1 MKEKI
6 KNIFKKGKWLS
17 NLALTILLM
26 AIVVAVTVGINVFVS
41 SRNLSEIDLTKEKLY
56 SLSQESKDKIKN
68 IQQDTKIIL
77 YGMDS
82 YTEVTNYANLYNKEN
97 SHITSETL
105 ENPLD
110 RSDLQKEY
118 GLGTNVS
125 SLIVIE
131 CGNRKKAVMT
141 SDLYTTDYTTY
152 SQIDLTEQALTNLH

>member
-82 YTEVTNYANLYNKEN
+82 YTEVTNKYIINVNIANTKIPI
-97 SHITSETL
+97 ITKSILNT
-105 ENPLD
+105 
-110 RSDLQKEY
+110 
-118 GLGTNVS
+118 
-125 SLIVIE
+125 
-131 CGNRKKAVMT
+131 
-141 SDLYTTDYTTY
+141 
-152 SQIDLTEQALTNLH
+152 